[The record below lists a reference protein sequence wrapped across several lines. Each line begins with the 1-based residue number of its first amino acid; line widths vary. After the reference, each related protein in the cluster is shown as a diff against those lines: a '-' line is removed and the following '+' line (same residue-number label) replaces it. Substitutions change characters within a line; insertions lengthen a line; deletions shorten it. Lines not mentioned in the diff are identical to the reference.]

1 MRLSRDASDP
11 TPGDDAHALIPWR
24 LLSERTPVPTALIDS
39 ECTMLHVSDSFAT
52 MTGAAAD
59 ALVGQR
65 LIDLVHPNDRS
76 GFVRA
81 ISSDSGAPVTARA
94 HRMCFADLTWHHVR
108 WNMQPLGDAST
119 SWCLLTAHDETLDLS
134 GQADLLHRTEL
145 QLLLDRVTGTFSTS
159 ESSGTD
165 LAITNALEAIGRH
178 LGADRAYVLAY
189 DFEERAESMT
199 HEWAAPGS
207 APELATYQGVSF
219 DTVPSGIIR
228 SLRGE
233 VVAVQ
238 SWAEAGPE
246 WDLDRQFLEAEG
258 IKSTIELPVSRHG
271 QVVGSVGFDWTSG
284 HGSWA
289 PQDVEVLRLFATGIS
304 QLLTHRDHRAQLERQ
319 LQESQSRFAAL
330 VDNIPDP
337 VMRVGLHGE
346 VLYANAAA
354 RRKLLLDE
362 EGRLRESE
370 SIWSQLAD
378 AQSDALESLEPQTVT
393 YVLPGTVPRHL
404 QTRVVPELDEF
415 GQARSLLL
423 LSTEVPT
430 PHPIL

>member
-1 MRLSRDASDP
+1 MRPSRESPMPSPGEDAR
-11 TPGDDAHALIPWR
+11 ALIPWR
-24 LLSERTPVPTALIDS
+24 LLSERTPVPTVLIDS
-39 ECTMLHVSDSFAT
+39 ECAVLHASDSFAT
-52 MTGAAAD
+52 MTGASPQS
-59 ALVGQR
+59 LVGVR

-76 GFVRA
+76 GFIRA
-81 ISSDSGAPVTARA
+81 ISSDSCAAVTAHA
-94 HRMCFADLTWHHVR
+94 HRMCLADLTWHHVR
-108 WNMQPLGDAST
+108 WNMQPLGDASS
-119 SWCLLTAHDETLDLS
+119 SWCLLTAHDETLDLG

-145 QLLLDRVTGTFSTS
+145 QLLLDRVTGTFSTA
-159 ESSGTD
+159 EVSGTD
-165 LAITNALEAIGRH
+165 AAISNALEAIGRH
-178 LGADRAYVLAY
+178 LDADRAYVLEY
-189 DFEERAESMT
+189 DFEDRTESMT
-199 HEWAAPGS
+199 HEWAAPTS
-207 APELATYQGVSF
+207 VPELATYQGVSF

-238 SWAEAGPE
+238 DWAEAGPE

-258 IKSTIELPVSRHG
+258 IMSTIELPVSRHG
-271 QVVGSVGFDWTSG
+271 QVVGSVGFDWTRG
-284 HGSWA
+284 HGTWA
-289 PQDVEVLRLFATGIS
+289 PQDVEVLRLFASAIS

-319 LQESQSRFAAL
+319 LQESQTRFAAL

-370 SIWSQLAD
+370 TIWSQLAE

-423 LSTEVPT
+423 LSTEVPLPT
-430 PHPIL
+430 PIL